1 MLWKYISNDHYTWI
15 WKTWPEAAIV
25 GGVESWR
32 VATIVKSTSEI
43 AETVGVEVAVT

>member
-1 MLWKYISNDHYTWI
+1 MPQKHISGDHSTWI

-25 GGVESWR
+25 GGVESWK

-43 AETVGVEVAVT
+43 AEAVGVKVAVT